1 MSTET
6 QNTSSLLETIDLW
19 ETIVVEERTT
29 VEALVLE
36 VQSESIGM
44 KPQELSPGQNM
55 TVGRTSESQLKV
67 SCDKKVSREHF
78 SIECCDDHAVVRDL
92 NSTNGTFV
100 NGMRINEMK
109 VYDGDQITAGTTI
122 FTVRLLTN

>member
-1 MSTET
+1 MSSET
-6 QNTSSLLETIDLW
+6 QSSSSLLETIDLW
-19 ETIVVEERTT
+19 ETILVEESTS
-29 VEALVLE
+29 VDALALE
-36 VQSESIGM
+36 VQSESNLVKSQAI
-44 KPQELSPGQNM
+44 SPGQNM

-67 SCDKKVSREHF
+67 SSDKKISRVHF

-100 NGMRINEMK
+100 NGMSIDETK

-122 FTVRLLTN
+122 FTVRLLAK